1 MSLFGDLYVGTSG
14 LKTSQ
19 EAINVVAHNVTNTDT
34 EGYVRQQVS
43 QKTRE
48 YNRIDMSFQGVAM
61 KQSGLG
67 VYIGEVRQVRDRF
80 LDLSYRE
87 EIGRQGF
94 YDASF
99 GAIEEIEEIFGEMDG
114 ATFYEAMNDFWTSIE
129 ELVKDPGSEVC
140 QSMFVQYAQSFAE
153 AAGNVYSDLA
163 NYQNKLNNKVDD
175 YVDRINEIGHEIYK
189 LNNSVRGIE
198 AGGVENA
205 NDLKDQRN
213 KLLDELSEIVNISY
227 SDDTFGNVLVKIEG
241 HDFVRMD
248 KVNEIGCDL
257 DDKSGFY
264 KVYWPDLA
272 KSYLDSDGNKI
283 YDPDSAPIF
292 DFTVEISSATDTDIG
307 ALKGTVLARG
317 DHKGN
322 WTDLF
327 NEESYNEVKD
337 SVMMN
342 VMAEFDGL
350 VRNVVTAVNKVLKD
364 SAIDATNSINPSST
378 YLRDSDG
385 NPIQLFT
392 RKAVTDTTI
401 PETISVEDLS
411 NGTYSLGPYDFDSK
425 AYIMK
430 DAYGNELEGRYTKM
444 PDGSYIGDSSLWFS
458 VENIS
463 VNQELLQYP
472 TNLGFVKPDGSMDYE
487 VAKKLEASFLDK
499 DYILN
504 PNLTNPIAITDY
516 YSNLVAQI
524 SNSGNVYKS
533 LKENQELTVNS
544 VEGTRQGTMGVASD
558 EELSNMIK
566 FQNAY
571 NASSR
576 FINVIDE
583 CLEHLITTLGS

>member
-1 MSLFGDLYVGTSG
+1 MPLFADLYVGTSG

-19 EAINVVAHNVTNTDT
+19 EALNVVAHNVTNTDT

-43 QKTRE
+43 QKSRE
-48 YNRIDMSFQGVAM
+48 YNRIDMSFQGVAL
-61 KQSGLG
+61 KQTGLG

-99 GAIEEIEEIFGEMDG
+99 GAIEEVEEIFGEMDG

-153 AAGNVYSDLA
+153 AAGNVYNDLA
-163 NYQNKLNNKVDD
+163 NYQNKLNSKVDN
-175 YVDRINEIGHEIYK
+175 YVDEINSIGRQIYN
-189 LNNSVRGIE
+189 LNTQIRGIE
-198 AGGVENA
+198 AGGIEHA

-213 KLLDELSEIVNISY
+213 QLLDRLSEICKISY
-227 SDDTFGNVLVKIEG
+227 SDDFYGNTIVKIEG

-248 KVNEIGCDL
+248 QVNEMACDL

-272 KSYLDSDGNKI
+272 KYTLDTEGRKV

-292 DFTVEISSATDTDIG
+292 DFSVDISAATDTDLG

-322 WTDLF
+322 WMDLYD
-327 NEESYNEVKD
+327 EESYNKVKD
-337 SVMMN
+337 SVLMN

-350 VRNVVTAVNKVLKD
+350 VRNVITAVNEVLKE
-364 SAIDATNSINPSST
+364 SAESASRDINPSST

-385 NPIQLFT
+385 KPIQLFT
-392 RKAVTDTTI
+392 RISARDTTT
-401 PETISVEDLS
+401 PEVISAEDITS
-411 NGTYSLGPYDFDSK
+411 GKYVRGDYDFKSK

-430 DAYGNELEGRYTKM
+430 DALGNELEGRFTRM
-444 PDGSYIGDSSLWFS
+444 DDGSYVGDSSLWFS
-458 VENIS
+458 ISNIT

-472 TNLGFVKPDGSMDYE
+472 THLGFVKPDGSMDYE

-499 DYILN
+499 NYILN
-504 PNLTNPIAITDY
+504 PSLTNPIAITDY

-533 LKENQELTVNS
+533 LKENQELTVTS
-544 VEGTRQGTMGVASD
+544 VEGTRQGTIGVASD

-566 FQNAY
+566 YQNAY

-583 CLEHLITTLGS
+583 CVEHLITTLGR